1 MSNIQLFESGN
12 VVPAYL
18 KKLPIDAV
26 TKALMGGTSGK
37 RISIRGSVFRMM
49 VGGEEVSKSES
60 RAMNIII
67 VNANEGIS
75 RVYYEGK
82 YVEGEHM
89 APTCASDDGKTPRED
104 SKKKQSDKCVTCPM
118 NIKGS
123 GNQGGRAC
131 GFSQRLAVV
140 LENDPE
146 GNVFQLNL
154 PSQSIFGKAENGKM
168 PLQAYVKLLA
178 SHGLPVTAVV
188 TEMKFDTDSST
199 PKLTFRAIRPLSEKE
214 LATAQAQGESE
225 DALAA
230 ISATPAQF
238 DGTVTKTNEA
248 LFEDNSQPVEGTPPE
263 EPAPTKRAAKKK
275 ETPEVDEQPV
285 VDSDVKS
292 ILEELDDWDDA

>member
-1 MSNIQLFESGN
+1 MSNIQLFEGGN

-18 KKLPIDAV
+18 KKLPLDAV
-26 TKALMGGTSGK
+26 TKALMGGTAGK

-75 RVYYEGK
+75 RAYYAGK

-89 APTCASDDGKTPRED
+89 APTCASDDGKVPRED
-104 SKKKQSDKCVTCPM
+104 SEEKQSDKCVTCPM
-118 NIKGS
+118 NVKGS
-123 GNQGGRAC
+123 GHQGGRAC

-199 PKLTFRAIRPLSEKE
+199 PKLTFRAIRPLSEQE

-238 DGTVTKTNEA
+238 DGTATQTNEK
-248 LFEDNSQPVEGTPPE
+248 LFADNLQPVEETRSE

-275 ETPEVDEQPV
+275 ETTMADAQPV
-285 VDSDVKS
+285 VDADVKS
-292 ILEELDDWDDA
+292 ILDEIDAWDDE